1 MDWLRQIPIGQFVDG
16 KAGWL
21 RWLDPRLKL
30 GWVLMFLLTPVLAGP
45 VWRVSLLLLLLLIT
59 LCSGVPVRVWWRSL
73 ALLTVLAVFAGLLS
87 TLLPTG
93 APPAVLPVRPP
104 QELTAPLPSMP
115 SWELLRLG
123 PLKLGGFSLG
133 PLVVNRRSAELGLN
147 SATLIL
153 TLVHSVNLMLL
164 TTPSEDLVWAL
175 SWFLSPLAA
184 LGLPVDR
191 LSFQL
196 LLALRFL
203 PLVQEE
209 LQNLLRSLASRA
221 VNLKRLGLKASFGL
235 VLAVGER
242 LLANIL
248 LRAEQGAEA
257 LLARGG
263 QWLPYEHFRPSSL
276 AAAGVRP
283 LNWLG
288 GALLLLM
295 FGLRGRYGSF

>member
-21 RWLDPRLKL
+21 RGLDPRLKL

-45 VWRVSLLLLLLLIT
+45 IWRVSLLVLLLAVT
-59 LCSGVPVRVWWRSL
+59 VCSGLPARVWWRSL
-73 ALLTVLAVFAGLLS
+73 AFLSLLAVGAGILA

-93 APPAVLPVRPP
+93 DAPALLSVRPP
-104 QELTAPLPSMP
+104 QELDATLPSMP
-115 SWELLRLG
+115 SWELLHLG
-123 PLKLGGFSLG
+123 PLKLGGLSLG
-133 PLVVNRRSAELGLN
+133 PLVVTQRSAELGLN
-147 SATLIL
+147 TSTLIL
-153 TLVHSVNLMLL
+153 TVVHSVNLMLL

-175 SWFLSPLAA
+175 AWCLSPLSV

-209 LQNLLRSLASRA
+209 LQNLVRSLASRA
-221 VNLKRLGLKASFGL
+221 VNLKQLGLKASLGL

-257 LLARGG
+257 LMAREAE
-263 QWLPYEHFRPSSL
+263 WLPTEHFRPSSL
-276 AAAGVRP
+276 DGSGFRP

-288 GALLLLM
+288 CVLLLLM
-295 FGLRGRYGSF
+295 LGLRGRYGSF

>member
-16 KAGWL
+16 KNGWL

-45 VWRVSLLLLLLLIT
+45 VWRVSLLIVLLILT
-59 LCSGVPVRVWWRSL
+59 ACSGLPVRTWWRSL
-73 ALLTVLAVFAGLLS
+73 ALLSLLALGAGLLA

-93 APPAVLPVRPP
+93 EAGALLPLRPA
-104 QELTAPLPSMP
+104 QELQAPLPEGP
-115 SWELLRLG
+115 SWVLLHLG
-123 PLKLGGFSLG
+123 PWKTAGFSLG
-133 PLVVNRRSAELGLN
+133 PVVVNRRSAELGLN

-164 TTPSEDLVWAL
+164 STPSEDLVWAL
-175 SWFLSPLAA
+175 GWFLSPLAA
-184 LGLPVDR
+184 LGVPVDR

-257 LLARGG
+257 LIARGG
-263 QWLPYEHFRPSSL
+263 HWLPAEHFRPKTV
-276 AAAGVRP
+276 AIPGAKP

-288 GALLLLM
+288 SALLLLM
-295 FGLRGRYGSF
+295 LGLRGRYGSF

>member
-1 MDWLRQIPIGQFVDG
+1 MDWMRQIPIGQFVDG

-45 VWRVSLLLLLLLIT
+45 VWRVSLLILLLMLT
-59 LCSGVPVRVWWRSL
+59 FASGVPVRVWWRSL
-73 ALLTVLAVFAGLLS
+73 ALLVVLALGVGVLA

-93 APPAVLPVRPP
+93 EAAAVLPIRPP
-104 QELTAPLPSMP
+104 QELSVALPPTP

-123 PLKLGGFSLG
+123 PFRLGGLSLG

-153 TLVHSVNLMLL
+153 TVVHSVNLMLL

-209 LQNLLRSLASRA
+209 LQNLIRSLASRA
-221 VNLKRLGLKASFGL
+221 VNLKGLGLKASFGL

-263 QWLPYEHFRPSSL
+263 SWLPSEHFRPSSL
-276 AAAGVRP
+276 AATGVRP
-283 LNWLG
+283 LNWTGCL
-288 GALLLLM
+288 LLLLM
-295 FGLRGRYGSF
+295 LGLRGRYGSL

>member
-45 VWRVSLLLLLLLIT
+45 FWRVSLLLLLLLIT

-73 ALLTVLAVFAGLLS
+73 ALLTVLAAFAGLLA
-87 TLLPTG
+87 TLLPT
-93 APPAVLPVRPP
+93 ADPPAER
-104 QELTAPLPSMP
+104 QERTPHEHTETMPSMT

-263 QWLPYEHFRPSSL
+263 QWLPHEHFRPSSL

-295 FGLRGRYGSF
+295 FGLRGRYGSL